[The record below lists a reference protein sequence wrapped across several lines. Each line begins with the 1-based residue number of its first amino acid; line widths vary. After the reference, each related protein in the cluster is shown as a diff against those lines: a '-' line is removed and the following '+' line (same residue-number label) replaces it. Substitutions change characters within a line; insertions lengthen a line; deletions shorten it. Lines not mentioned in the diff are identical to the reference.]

1 MMTKRPIN
9 KLPWLQR
16 TSSMLTMLGL
26 LVLTGL
32 LLLTMVVSQKSI
44 QESQDIRQEASVVNG
59 KVKISA
65 SYPQEIVVGQETTI
79 ELKVDTGQVQ
89 VDGLQLVFDV
99 VTEVADQITIDPK
112 TEALLFVS
120 TEVSRVQHG
129 FNAEM
134 IAITPNPEKPFS
146 TSTPT
151 TFAIIKFTPTKAGKI
166 TINFD
171 TERSIAPIHKSYP
184 IKDELT
190 HVTPITIQA
199 NKAAVTDGRDNLY
212 ANTSDLASRFLFY
225 KQDSNEQVNANNL
238 KIGTFY
244 IVKHQAEINNSVF
257 NERSSDPT
265 PIEVTLSAADS
276 GLGRSNLSYSTIL
289 RDKNATRVN
298 LETVFVVK
306 DGDNKFTVSLDHQ
319 NAIDESNENDNQYSF
334 TLRFANEDED
344 DEDDEN
350 NEVSDTCNDTCSS
363 NSDCSINERCYD
375 TGVDGK
381 RCRLATNV
389 NSSVCHNPPDQG
401 LNRTCNEYCADA
413 NECSGNLT
421 CWYNRCR
428 DPYNVEDP
436 SCPTLSENQT
446 TQIREGCNVSCAT
459 NADCANNLRCYNGA
473 CRLATNPSSTTCTA
487 ATAGRLTA
495 STTTTNSRQ
504 TAPLATP
511 TVSSSLQPSASPSP
525 SASASSK
532 PIPTPIPTMTPTPPS
547 IDDEVEIEESMLDM
561 ILGSVQGFF
570 IDIADFIRSAIPGS
584 DQTPETSAPEID
596 FDAAESTSIASEFPK
611 RDFMSCLP
619 FIIVGI
625 GVIILIV
632 VILKFLASIFSP
644 HDDQLDNLEENP
656 DRFGSTTIPWQ
667 PPQTPPQTH
676 GHGITPPLKPSVSDH
691 GVTGGI
697 NNPSEIEEL
706 KPDNKS

>member
-1 MMTKRPIN
+1 M
-9 KLPWLQR
+9 
-16 TSSMLTMLGL
+16 
-26 LVLTGL
+26 
-32 LLLTMVVSQKSI
+32 
-44 QESQDIRQEASVVNG
+44 NG

-265 PIEVTLSAADS
+265 PVEITLSAADS

-289 RDKNATRVN
+289 REKNATRVN
-298 LETVFVVK
+298 LETAFVVK
-306 DGDNKFTVSLDHQ
+306 DGDNKFTIKIDSQ
-319 NAIDESNENDNQYSF
+319 NAVAESNENDNQYSF
-334 TLRFANEDED
+334 TLRFADEDE

-401 LNRTCNEYCADA
+401 LSRGCNEYCADT
-413 NECSGNLT
+413 NECGGSLT
-421 CWYNRCR
+421 CWNNRCR
-428 DPYNVEDP
+428 DPYNVE
-436 SCPTLSENQT
+436 STTCPTLSTNQT
-446 TQIREGCNVSCAT
+446 NQIREGCNVSCTA

-487 ATAGRLTA
+487 ATAGRLTTST
-495 STTTTNSRQ
+495 STTRTTRAATS
-504 TAPLATP
+504 PTP
-511 TVSSSLQPSASPSP
+511 TPTPRPSASPEELSTE
-525 SASASSK
+525 SAR
-532 PIPTPIPTMTPTPPS
+532 PVPTPIPSRAPTPEPNDS
-547 IDDEVEIEESMLDM
+547 ADNPDENMLDM
-561 ILGSVQGFF
+561 VLGSVQGFF
-570 IDIADFIRSAIPGS
+570 TNITNAVRSMIPS
-584 DQTPETSAPEID
+584 TISSPEI
-596 FDAAESTSIASEFPK
+596 TSPDGTDPANVSQQLPQ
-611 RDFMSCLP
+611 RDFLSYLP
-619 FIIVGI
+619 IIIVGI
-625 GVIILIV
+625 GAIILIV
-632 VILKFLASIFSP
+632 VVLKFLAGIFSTR
-644 HDDQLDNLEENP
+644 DDEDDEDDGQGGTSS
-656 DRFGSTTIPWQ
+656 GSGSSTIPWQ

-676 GHGITPPLKPSVSDH
+676 GHGMTPPLKPSVS
-691 GVTGGI
+691 GRGTVGGI
-697 NNPSEIEEL
+697 NNPGEIEEI
-706 KPDNKS
+706 KPMEESSTGNQPSQSSSGDTSWPSRNIQ

>member
-1 MMTKRPIN
+1 
-9 KLPWLQR
+9 
-16 TSSMLTMLGL
+16 MLTMLGV

-44 QESQDIRQEASVVNG
+44 QESQDIRQEASVVEG
-59 KVKISA
+59 KVKVSA
-65 SYPQEIVVGQETTI
+65 TYPQEIVVGKEVAI
-79 ELKVDTGQVQ
+79 ELKVNTNQVR
-89 VDGLQLVFDV
+89 VNGVQLVFDV
-99 VTEVADQITIDPK
+99 VTEVADQIQIDAK
-112 TEALLFVS
+112 ADGLLVLS
-120 TEVSRVQHG
+120 TEVDRVQHG
-129 FNAEM
+129 FTAE
-134 IAITPNPEKPFS
+134 IKAISSNPEKPFS
-146 TSTPT
+146 TSAAT
-151 TFAIIKFTPTKAGKI
+151 TFAVVTFTPTKTGEI
-166 TINFD
+166 TFNFD
-171 TERSIAPIHKSYP
+171 TERSIAPIYDSQP

-190 HVTPITIQA
+190 HVAPITVQVG
-199 NKAAVTDGRDNLY
+199 KATTADKRDNLY
-212 ANTSDLASRFLFY
+212 ANTSALADRFLFY
-225 KQDSNEQVNANNL
+225 NQDSNELVSADNL
-238 KIGTFY
+238 KIGNFY
-244 IVKHQAEINNSVF
+244 IVKHQAEINNSIYD
-257 NERSSDPT
+257 ERSTDPT
-265 PIEVTLSAADS
+265 PIEIVLQAADS
-276 GLGRSNLSYSTIL
+276 GLGKSNLSYSTLL
-289 RDKNATRVN
+289 RDKNATKTD

-334 TLRFANEDED
+334 TLRFADEDED

-350 NEVSDTCNDTCSS
+350 DEVSDTCNERCNS
-363 NSDCSINERCYD
+363 NSDCSTNERCYD

-401 LNRTCNEYCADA
+401 LNRTCNEYCADT

-446 TQIREGCNVSCAT
+446 TQIREGCNVSCAA

-596 FDAAESTSIASEFPK
+596 FDAAESTSFAPEFPK
-611 RDFMSCLP
+611 RDFMSYLP

-625 GVIILIV
+625 GVIMLIV
-632 VILKFLASIFSP
+632 VVLKFLASIFSP
-644 HDDQLDNLEENP
+644 HDDRLDDLGENP